1 MNEITITQSN
11 QIQRAAR
18 ILKKGEVAVITL
30 KLPAEASVEVARLLA
45 PEMSEGVGFSLYL
58 TGSLDSVFLHLSSD
72 LDSGV
77 QIERRWNVGISYI
90 GKKELTKL
98 VARIKSVHH

>member
-11 QIQRAAR
+11 QVMHAAR
-18 ILKKGEVAVITL
+18 ILRKGEVAVITL
-30 KLPAEASVEVARLLA
+30 KLPAEASKKVATILA
-45 PEMSEGVGFSLYL
+45 PQMSEGIGFSLYL
-58 TGSLDSVFLHLSSD
+58 TGSKDSIILHLSSE

-77 QIERRWNVGISYI
+77 QIERRWGVGISYI

-98 VARIKSVHH
+98 VALIKSVHH